1 MGFQITN
8 DGILEKYIEEE
19 GVTEVVIPD
28 CVKEIGEQAFCNCSN
43 LTRIT
48 IPDSVTSI
56 GSGAFRSC
64 QNLTSITIPDSV
76 ADIGEGAF
84 DGCDSATFNYIK
96 TGNKDENQ
104 NKC

>member
-48 IPDSVTSI
+48 IPDSV
-56 GSGAFRSC
+56 
-64 QNLTSITIPDSV
+64 

>member
-48 IPDSVTSI
+48 IPDSVT
-56 GSGAFRSC
+56 
-64 QNLTSITIPDSV
+64 
-76 ADIGEGAF
+76 DIGEGAF
-84 DGCDSATFNYIK
+84 EGCDSATFNYIK

>member
-56 GSGAFRSC
+56 GEGAFECCKSF
-64 QNLTSITIPDSV
+64 TSITIPDSV
-76 ADIGEGAF
+76 ISIGIYAF
-84 DGCDSATFNYIK
+84 FNCNF
-96 TGNKDENQ
+96 TE
-104 NKC
+104 

>member
-1 MGFQITN
+1 MGFHISN
-8 DGILEKYIEEE
+8 GVLEKYTEEE

-43 LTRIT
+43 LTR
-48 IPDSVTSI
+48 
-56 GSGAFRSC
+56 
-64 QNLTSITIPDSV
+64 ITIPDSV

>member
-43 LTRIT
+43 LT
-48 IPDSVTSI
+48 
-56 GSGAFRSC
+56 
-64 QNLTSITIPDSV
+64 SITIPDSV